1 MGTYWFAILGAAGLT
16 ILFAIAAVVCAFRAR
31 SRLESE
37 IVNRESGS
45 LAAAV
50 TVLPM
55 PRAMSDE
62 EAGHMVGMARDLAVQ
77 ANLLALNA
85 AIEAARAGEQ
95 GGSLAA
101 VAEEAQRLSE
111 HVAQV
116 SKEAATVIGKAQRS
130 AEAVSLHSLHPQSP
144 A

>member
-1 MGTYWFAILGAAGLT
+1 
-16 ILFAIAAVVCAFRAR
+16 
-31 SRLESE
+31 
-37 IVNRESGS
+37 
-45 LAAAV
+45 
-50 TVLPM
+50 
-55 PRAMSDE
+55 
-62 EAGHMVGMARDLAVQ
+62 MVGMARDLAVQ